1 MQASR
6 PLLWFLYVVCAG
18 ALVIPHAS
26 FATAHVSQSESV
38 DHLITDTFTPPP
50 PPDLAGGQPAVG
62 PSQFMAGDVAV
73 RLILPESNGH
83 YEPSTEDWTT
93 EQIETITQQAR
104 SGLDW
109 WEEHL
114 PLAQLRFHL
123 EVHVVPTGYEP
134 INHRL
139 VEEELWIKDVLGQ
152 LGYTDRSYFNRAY
165 TAAYDLRRQQGSD
178 WATTIFVVNSANDQ
192 DGRFVD
198 GYFAYA
204 YIGGPFLVLTSD
216 NSSYGID
223 RLNLVLAHELGHTFG
238 ALDQYSAAGTPCDR
252 RSGYLNAP
260 TSNSQVGGCQTNLP
274 SIMLDPTAAFPIGAI
289 DPSAQ
294 AQVGYRDSD
303 ADGIIDPL
311 DTTPTLVIESVSAAQ
326 AGQRPV
332 ITGNSADSPHPS
344 PTQTDVSLN
353 TITRIEYRIDD
364 GAWQLANPDDGA
376 FDTLSEQFWFEPP
389 VYDGIHQL
397 EIRALNRIGNSSSSN
412 SVMVN
417 ISGIGSQ
424 PEYRITT
431 PTVSN
436 SQIITL
442 SVDGSA
448 QIQAIQIHTEARCG
462 DSSWQPY
469 SNTLTYHLDSDEDG
483 LKTFYVCFRDEQGR
497 LSLAYPQHVL
507 LDTQAPTGE
516 IQLQTG
522 AVPRALLSAVDIGSG
537 VSEVELRING
547 GEAIWQTYQPE
558 IMLPNQTN
566 AVRVRFRDVAGNVS
580 PVIEAGSIRTFF
592 VPLVTS

>member
-1 MQASR
+1 
-6 PLLWFLYVVCAG
+6 
-18 ALVIPHAS
+18 
-26 FATAHVSQSESV
+26 
-38 DHLITDTFTPPP
+38 
-50 PPDLAGGQPAVG
+50 
-62 PSQFMAGDVAV
+62 
-73 RLILPESNGH
+73 LILPESNGQ
-83 YEPSTEDWTT
+83 YEPSTEDWTA

-123 EVHVVPTGYEP
+123 EVHVVQTGYEP
-134 INHRL
+134 INHQL

-165 TAAYDLRRQQGSD
+165 SAAYDLRRQRGSD
-178 WATTIFVVNSANDQ
+178 WATTIFVVNSDNDQ

-216 NSSYGID
+216 NSSYGIN

-238 ALDQYSAAGTPCDR
+238 ALDQYRSAGTPCDR

-260 TSNSQVGGCQTNLP
+260 TSNSQVGGCPTNLP
-274 SIMLDPTAAFPIGAI
+274 SIMLDPTKAFPIGAI

-311 DTTPTLVIESVSAAQ
+311 DTTPTLVIESVSTAQ

-332 ITGNSADSPHPS
+332 IIGHSADNAYSS
-344 PTQTDVSLN
+344 PTHNDVSLN
-353 TITRIEYRIDD
+353 TIARVEYRIDD
-364 GAWQLANPDDGA
+364 GPWQLAVPNDGA
-376 FDTLSEQFWFEPP
+376 FDTTNEQFWFEPP
-389 VYDGIHQL
+389 VYDGIYQL
-397 EIRALNRIGNSSSSN
+397 EIRAVNSVGNSSSS
-412 SVMVN
+412 SSLMVHT
-417 ISGIGSQ
+417 SAIGPQ
-424 PEYRITT
+424 PEYRINA
-431 PTVSN
+431 PAVSN

-442 SVDGSA
+442 SLDGSP
-448 QIQAIQIHTEARCG
+448 QIQAVQIHTEARCSDAG
-462 DSSWQPY
+462 WQSY
-469 SNTLTYHLDSDEDG
+469 SNTLTYNLEADEDG
-483 LKTFYVCFRDEQGR
+483 MKTFYVCFRDEQGR

-507 LDTQAPTGE
+507 LDTQPPTGE
-516 IQLQTG
+516 IHLQSG
-522 AVPRALLSAVDIGSG
+522 AMPRALLSAVDEGSG
-537 VSEVELRING
+537 VSEVELQVNQ
-547 GEAIWQTYQPE
+547 GETSWQTYQSE
-558 IMLPNQTN
+558 IMLPTEAH

-580 PVIEAGSIRTFF
+580 PVIEASSIRTFF
-592 VPLVTS
+592 VPIVTS